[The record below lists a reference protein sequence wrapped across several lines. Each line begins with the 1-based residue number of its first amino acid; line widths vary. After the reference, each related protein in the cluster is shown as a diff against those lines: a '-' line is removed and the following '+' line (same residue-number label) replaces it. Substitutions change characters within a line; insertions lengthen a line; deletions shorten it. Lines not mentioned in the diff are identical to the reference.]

1 MRIPFKWD
9 IQIFIGWIGH
19 NSHTE
24 ERNNVVSNPNVL
36 EIISY
41 KTIIPNSHF
50 CDSSINLSM
59 PDRQIPPAHII
70 SSAERSSKTS
80 PPKTSVISFLGQAIY
95 EQFVDVDLEG
105 LRSCWPT
112 TQQPRPFPLF
122 NSIKG
127 QALVDRAPPAASC
140 SPA

>member
-1 MRIPFKWD
+1 MRISFKWD
-9 IQIFIGWIGH
+9 IQIIIGWIGH

-24 ERNNVVSNPNVL
+24 ERNNVVSNTNGL
-36 EIISY
+36 EIMSY
-41 KTIIPNSHF
+41 KTII
-50 CDSSINLSM
+50 CISIIHLSM